1 MPPPNLFIGVVS
13 YTRTR
18 FPISQGSQGLGQQ
31 LANGLT
37 SDFNLSTQVEINIE
51 DLDHSGVVADR
62 GSVQRALTSELH
74 AEARYSKY
82 ISRPKYIKNV
92 MRIGARWAMR
102 LKHSLNSPAPRLVS
116 RLLNIEAAHC
126 DLMKRGLESGSD
138 YVLILEDDAFA
149 TQLADLVHGIS
160 GLINSSSTPAFV
172 NLSESF
178 SVDELGVGHLLT
190 SKTDISWQGDDTRVV
205 YLASRPIT
213 NTVCAILYSREFLA
227 SVVQEMEALP
237 MEPVLSIDWKLNV
250 ALMNLY
256 ETRKLDGLECWW
268 VEPAPI
274 KQMSMHT

>member
-1 MPPPNLFIGVVS
+1 MSSLNLFIGVVS
-13 YTRTR
+13 YSRTE
-18 FPISQGSQGLGQQ
+18 FPVSQGPQGLGQQ
-31 LANGLT
+31 LASELSSHSGIRT
-37 SDFNLSTQVEINIE
+37 SIHIIGE
-51 DLDHSGVVADR
+51 DLDKSGVVANR
-62 GSVQRALTSELH
+62 RTVQRSLTSELH
-74 AEARYSKY
+74 AEERYSKY
-82 ISRPKYIKNV
+82 ISRPQYIKNSL
-92 MRIGARWAMR
+92 RLGARWAMR
-102 LKHSLNSPAPRLVS
+102 VKHSLKSPDPQLVS
-116 RLLNIEAAHC
+116 RLLNIEASHC

-138 YVLILEDDAFA
+138 YVLILEDDAFS
-149 TQLADLVHGIS
+149 TQLTDLADGIS
-160 GLINSSSTPAFV
+160 GLMNASTTPAFV

-178 SVDELGVGHLLT
+178 SVDELGVRHLLT
-190 SKTDISWQGDDTRVV
+190 DKTDTPWRGDECRVV
-205 YLASRPIT
+205 YWPSRPIT

>member
-62 GSVQRALTSELH
+62 SSVQRALTSELH

-205 YLASRPIT
+205 YLASRSIT
-213 NTVCAILYSREFLA
+213 NTVCAILYSRDFLA

>member
-1 MPPPNLFIGVVS
+1 MTSPNLFIGVVS
-13 YTRTR
+13 YSRTQ
-18 FPISQGSQGLGQQ
+18 FPVSQGPQGLGQQ
-31 LANGLT
+31 LA
-37 SDFNLSTQVEINIE
+37 SELSNHAGINTQIHIITE
-51 DLDHSGVVADR
+51 DLDKSGVVADHR
-62 GSVQRALTSELH
+62 TVQRSLTTELH

-82 ISRPKYIKNV
+82 ISRPKYIKDV
-92 MRIGARWAMR
+92 VRMGARWAMR

-138 YVLILEDDAFA
+138 YVLILEDDAFSD
-149 TQLADLVHGIS
+149 QLADLANGIS
-160 GLINSSSTPAFV
+160 GLMNASSTPAFV

>member
-1 MPPPNLFIGVVS
+1 M
-13 YTRTR
+13 
-18 FPISQGSQGLGQQ
+18 
-31 LANGLT
+31 
-37 SDFNLSTQVEINIE
+37 
-51 DLDHSGVVADR
+51 
-62 GSVQRALTSELH
+62 
-74 AEARYSKY
+74 
-82 ISRPKYIKNV
+82 
-92 MRIGARWAMR
+92 GARWAMR
-102 LKHSLNSPAPRLVS
+102 LKNSFNSPRPQLVS

-138 YVLILEDDAFA
+138 YVLILEDDAFSD
-149 TQLADLVHGIS
+149 QLADLANGIS
-160 GLINSSSTPAFV
+160 GLMNASSTPAFV

-274 KQMSMHT
+274 KQMSMRT

>member
-31 LANGLT
+31 LANGLI

-62 GSVQRALTSELH
+62 SSVQRALTSELH

-82 ISRPKYIKNV
+82 ISRPQHIKNSV
-92 MRIGARWAMR
+92 RLGARWAMR

>member
-82 ISRPKYIKNV
+82 ISRPKYIKNGL
-92 MRIGARWAMR
+92 RLGARWAMR

-205 YLASRPIT
+205 YLASRSIT
-213 NTVCAILYSREFLA
+213 NTVCAILYSRDFLA

-274 KQMSMHT
+274 KQMSMHA

>member
-1 MPPPNLFIGVVS
+1 MAPLNLFIGVVS
-13 YTRTR
+13 YSRTQ
-18 FPISQGSQGLGQQ
+18 FAISQGPQGLGQQ
-31 LANGLT
+31 LASQLSNHSGI
-37 SDFNLSTQVEINIE
+37 STQIHIISE
-51 DLDHSGVVADR
+51 DLDKSGVVVDR
-62 GSVQRALTSELH
+62 RTVQRSLTSELH

-82 ISRPKYIKNV
+82 ISRPQYIKNSV
-92 MRIGARWAMR
+92 RLGARWAMR
-102 LKHSLNSPAPRLVS
+102 LRHSLNSPHPQLVS
-116 RLLNIEAAHC
+116 RLLNIEASHC

-138 YVLILEDDAFA
+138 YVLILEDDAFS
-149 TQLADLVHGIS
+149 TQLADLANGIS
-160 GLINSSSTPAFV
+160 GLMNASTTPAFV

-190 SKTDISWQGDDTRVV
+190 DKTDGPWQGDECRVV

-227 SVVQEMEALP
+227 SVVQEMDALP

>member
-1 MPPPNLFIGVVS
+1 MAPLNLFIGVVS
-13 YTRTR
+13 YSRTQ
-18 FPISQGSQGLGQQ
+18 FAISQGPQGLGAQ
-31 LANGLT
+31 LARELT
-37 SDFNLSTQVEINIE
+37 NHFGIDTQIHIISE
-51 DLDHSGVVADR
+51 DLDKSGVVADR
-62 GSVQRALTSELH
+62 RAVQRSLTSELH

-82 ISRPKYIKNV
+82 ISRPQHIKNSV
-92 MRIGARWAMR
+92 RLGARWAMR
-102 LKHSLNSPAPRLVS
+102 LKQSLNSPAPRLVS

-149 TQLADLVHGIS
+149 AQLADLVHGIS

-227 SVVQEMEALP
+227 NVVQEMEALP

>member
-1 MPPPNLFIGVVS
+1 MTPLNLFIGVVS
-13 YTRTR
+13 YSRTQ
-18 FPISQGSQGLGQQ
+18 FAISQGPQGLGAQ
-31 LANGLT
+31 LARELT
-37 SDFNLSTQVEINIE
+37 NRFGIDTHIHIISE
-51 DLDHSGVVADR
+51 DLDKSGVVADR
-62 GSVQRALTSELH
+62 RTVQRSLTSELH

-82 ISRPKYIKNV
+82 ISRPQHIKNSV
-92 MRIGARWAMR
+92 RLGARWAMR
-102 LKHSLNSPAPRLVS
+102 LKNSFNSPRPQLVS
-116 RLLNIEAAHC
+116 RLLNIEASHH

-138 YVLILEDDAFA
+138 YVLILEDDAFSD
-149 TQLADLVHGIS
+149 QLADLANGIS
-160 GLINSSSTPAFV
+160 GLMNASSTPAFV

-178 SVDELGVGHLLT
+178 SVRELGVGHLLT
-190 SKTDISWQGDDTRVV
+190 VKADTLWKGDDRRVV

-227 SVVQEMEALP
+227 SVVHEMEALP

-256 ETRKLDGLECWW
+256 ETRKLDGRECWW